1 MSLHGVISPDPV
13 VSRVVIAERGIHI
26 VKHGSGARGPFGA
39 RHIYWVGTTAVAK

>member
-1 MSLHGVISPDPV
+1 MSLHGGISPDPV

-39 RHIYWVGTTAVAK
+39 RAHLLGGHNCRG